1 MATLA
6 SDVRY
11 AVRSMRRNPGFTAV
25 AVAALALGI
34 GANTAIFS
42 VVNGVILRPLP
53 FRDPDRL
60 VRLCESYP
68 DGSHNS
74 SVSIP
79 KYMAW
84 SHNGVFAETTLYDEM
99 GLNQTLGTGDPPI
112 QLKTLHVSRGFFSVF
127 GEGPALGRIFDPV
140 EDQPNGPGAV
150 ILAYRIWQSRFGGD
164 PRILGQTALLNK
176 RPFTVVGVMPKDF
189 ESDPQADAWLALQ
202 ADPASANYGN
212 YLFAA
217 ARLKPGVGLSRAS
230 AEMRLIAQR
239 FREVN
244 PKWMNDNES
253 VTAIPMRD
261 LAVENVRPALLIL
274 LGAVGLVLLIACA
287 NVANLL
293 LARAASRRKEM
304 AIRAALGAGWWE
316 VVRLLLTESAVLA
329 AAGSGLG
336 FALGAWGVRLL
347 LLVAPGNIPRLTDAH
362 SLHAAIPVLDP
373 RVAAFTIS
381 IAALTVILFG
391 LFPALRASNP
401 DLAIALKEGGGR
413 AGTGRAH
420 NRARSLLVIA
430 ETALA
435 LVLLT
440 GAALLLRSFAT
451 LRSVDPGFNTHH
463 LLAFETS
470 LSGGDYSKS
479 ARVADLVRRATERL
493 EAVPGVT
500 SAGSAFIL
508 PMSGMNT
515 DLTLN
520 IEGRPR
526 GKKDYDGDEQWRS
539 VSPHYFHTMEVPL
552 LRGRL
557 ITDRDS
563 DSSPLVVVINQ
574 AMAKKYWPKE
584 EALGKI
590 IVIGRGLGPQFEEGP
605 REVVGIVGNV
615 PETGLADHGEG
626 VMYVPQAQVTNGI
639 TELANGL
646 IPLAWVVRTAGD
658 PLGFRRAVEREMRAV
673 DATISVGRLRT
684 MDQIVSG
691 SLARQNFNTLLLT
704 LFAAIAM
711 LLAAIGIYGLISYTV
726 EQRTQEIGIRVAL
739 GAARGQVLR
748 MIVLDGARLAAIG
761 IAAGLAVAFGV
772 TRLLASLLYGVEAAD
787 PLTFAS
793 AAVAI
798 AMVALAA
805 SYIPALRAAAVDPNQ
820 ALRHE

>member
-1 MATLA
+1 MATFA

-11 AVRSMRRNPGFTAV
+11 AVHSMRRNPGFTAV

-60 VRLCESYP
+60 VRLCEYYP

-84 SHNGVFAETTLYDEM
+84 THNGVFAETTLYDEM
-99 GLNQTLGTGDPPI
+99 GLNLTLGTGDPPI
-112 QLKTLHVSRGFFSVF
+112 QLKTLHVSRGFFGVF
-127 GEGPALGRIFDPV
+127 GEGPVLGRVFDRV
-140 EDQPNGPGAV
+140 EDLPNGPAAT

-164 PRILGQTALLNK
+164 TRILGQTILLNK
-176 RPFTVVGVMPKDF
+176 RPFTVVGVMPQDF
-189 ESDPQADAWLALQ
+189 ESDPQADAWLPLQ
-202 ADPASANYGN
+202 ADPNSANYGN

-217 ARLKPGVGLSRAS
+217 ARLKPGVDLSRAS
-230 AEMRLIAQR
+230 AEMNVIAQR

-244 PKWMNDNES
+244 PKWMNDSES
-253 VTAIPMRD
+253 VAVIPMRE
-261 LAVENVRPALLIL
+261 LAVEDVRPALLIL

-293 LARAASRRKEM
+293 LARAASRQKEM
-304 AIRAALGAGWWE
+304 AVRAAIGAGRWH
-316 VVRLLLTESAVLA
+316 VVKLLLTESAVLA
-329 AAGSGLG
+329 AAGTVLG

-347 LLVAPGNIPRLTDAH
+347 LMVAPGKIPRLTDAG
-362 SLHAAIPVLDP
+362 SLHAAIPVLDL
-373 RVAAFTIS
+373 RVAAFTM
-381 IAALTVILFG
+381 ATAVLTVVLFG
-391 LFPALRASNP
+391 LFPALGASNP
-401 DLAIALKEGGGR
+401 DLAAALKEGGGR
-413 AGTGRAH
+413 SGKGRAH
-420 NRARSLLVIA
+420 HRARSLLVIT

-440 GAALLLRSFAT
+440 GAALLLRSFAG
-451 LRSVDPGFNTHH
+451 LRSVDPGFNTHQ

-479 ARVADLVRRATERL
+479 PQVADLVRRATERL

-508 PMSGMNT
+508 PLSGMNT
-515 DLTLN
+515 DLTFM

-526 GKKDYDGDEQWRS
+526 GKRDYDGDEQWRS
-539 VSPHYFHTMEVPL
+539 VSPRYFQTLQVPL

-557 ITDRDS
+557 LTDRDREG
-563 DSSPLVVVINQ
+563 SPLVVVINQ
-574 AMAKKYWPKE
+574 AFAKKYWPKE
-584 EALGKI
+584 DALGKI
-590 IVIGRGLGPQFEEGP
+590 IAIGKGLGPQFEEGP
-605 REVVGIVGNV
+605 REIVGIIGNV
-615 PETGLADHGEG
+615 AETSLAHHGEG
-626 VMYVPQAQVTNGI
+626 VMYVPQAQVPNGI

-658 PLGFRRAVEREMRAV
+658 PLALRRTVEREMHAV
-673 DATISVGRLRT
+673 DATIAVGHLRS
-684 MDQIVSG
+684 MDQVVSE

-704 LFAAIAM
+704 LFAVIA
-711 LLAAIGIYGLISYTV
+711 LSLAAIGIYGLIAYTV

-748 MIVLDGARLAAIG
+748 MIVLEGAKLAAIG
-761 IAAGLAVAFGV
+761 VAAGLAVAFGV
-772 TRLLASLLYGVEAAD
+772 TRLLASLLYGVKAAD
-787 PLTFAS
+787 PLTFAA

-798 AMVALAA
+798 GLVALAA
-805 SYIPALRAAAVDPNQ
+805 SYIPALRAAAVDPNH

>member
-1 MATLA
+1 
-6 SDVRY
+6 
-11 AVRSMRRNPGFTAV
+11 MRRNPAFAAV

-68 DGSHNS
+68 DGSHNA

-84 SHNGVFAETTLYDEM
+84 RHNEVFVETALYDER

-112 QLKTLHVSRGFFSVF
+112 QLKTLHVSRGFFGVF
-127 GEGPALGRIFDPV
+127 GEGPALGRVFDRV
-140 EDQPNGPGAV
+140 EDLPNGPGAV
-150 ILAYRIWQSRFGGD
+150 ILSYRIWQSRFGGD
-164 PRILGQTALLNK
+164 ARILGQTILLNK
-176 RPFTVVGVMPKDF
+176 RPYTVVGAMPKDF

-202 ADPASANYGN
+202 ADPASPNYGN

-217 ARLKPGVGLSRAS
+217 ARLKPGVDLSRAR
-230 AEMRLIAQR
+230 AEMGVIAGR
-239 FREVN
+239 FRQAN
-244 PKWMNDNES
+244 PKWMHDNES
-253 VTAIPMRD
+253 VAVIPMRE

-293 LARAASRRKEM
+293 LARAASRQKEM
-304 AIRAALGAGWWE
+304 AIRAAIGAGWWH

-329 AAGSGLG
+329 AAGTALG
-336 FALGAWGVRLL
+336 FALGALGVRLL

-362 SLHAAIPVLDP
+362 SLHAALPVLDL
-373 RVAAFTIS
+373 RVAAFTMAM
-381 IAALTVILFG
+381 AALTVILFG

-401 DLAIALKEGGGR
+401 NLAVALKEGGGR
-413 AGTGRAH
+413 SGKGRAH

-440 GAALLLRSFAT
+440 GAALLLRSFAG

-479 ARVADLVRRATERL
+479 AQVADLVRRATERL
-493 EAVPGVT
+493 EAIPGVT
-500 SAGSAFIL
+500 SAGSAFGL

-526 GKKDYDGDEQWRS
+526 GKRDYDGDEQWRS
-539 VSPHYFHTMEVPL
+539 VSPHYFHTLEVSL

-557 ITDRDS
+557 ISERDT
-563 DSSPLVVVINQ
+563 DSSPLVVVINE

-584 EALGKI
+584 DALGK
-590 IVIGRGLGPQFEEGP
+590 VMAIGRGLGPQFEEGS

-658 PLGFRRAVEREMRAV
+658 PLAFRRAVEREMRAV
-673 DATISVGRLRT
+673 DATIPVGRLRT

-711 LLAAIGIYGLISYTV
+711 LLAAIGIYGLIAYTV

-748 MIVLDGARLAAIG
+748 MIVLDGAKLAAIG
-761 IAAGLAVAFGV
+761 VAAGLAVAFGV
-772 TRLLASLLYGVEAAD
+772 TRLLASLLYGVKAAD
-787 PLTFAS
+787 PLTFAG

-798 AMVALAA
+798 GVVALAA
-805 SYIPALRAAAVDPNQ
+805 SYIPALRAAAVDPIR